1 MRSKF
6 ATTGG
11 EQRQSVELIPNGAG
25 QCQEALILAWND
37 DLGWSFII
45 LQEWLR
51 MCAEP
56 FFGSLFSRR

>member
-6 ATTGG
+6 ANAGG

-45 LQEWLR
+45 LQE
-51 MCAEP
+51 C
-56 FFGSLFSRR
+56 